1 MCVTIIHFCNAF
13 RKAADDFS
21 RFQVS
26 SQGFLSDVAFVDWAG
41 HGTNPVEQVRSVMN
55 RNGLTSV
62 FPRLLDQMKIVSDT
76 ITSLGLSFKAA
87 QKLCNKSHLG
97 ALARLIQETERN
109 QRFGAQCLPSPSH
122 AQK

>member
-1 MCVTIIHFCNAF
+1 MCVEITRFCEAF
-13 RKAADDFS
+13 KKAADNFP
-21 RFQVS
+21 RFQAS

-41 HGTNPVEQVRSVMN
+41 HGTNPVGQVRSVMN
-55 RNGLTSV
+55 RNGLASV
-62 FPRLLDQMKIVSDT
+62 VPRLLDQMKIVSDT

-87 QKLCNKSHLG
+87 QKLCNESRLG

-109 QRFGAQCLPSPSH
+109 QLFGTQRLPSPSH